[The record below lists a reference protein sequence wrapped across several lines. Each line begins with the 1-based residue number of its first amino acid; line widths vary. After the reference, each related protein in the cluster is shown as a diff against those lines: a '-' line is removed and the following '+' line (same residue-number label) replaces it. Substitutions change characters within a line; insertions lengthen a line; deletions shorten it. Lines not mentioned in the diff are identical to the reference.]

1 MNQSS
6 NKKNFSYKATNSKN
20 SGNVKRNIKAKNHKK
35 GTNKAISND
44 LRLQKFMADCD
55 VASRRACAEIIKKG
69 KVAVNGNVVT
79 EPGFRVTAKD
89 EIICDGVKLKVN
101 RKKYYIMLNKPPG
114 YTCSTNDRHAK
125 KLALDL
131 INFPD
136 ARLFGVGRLDK
147 ESEGLILFTNDGDFA
162 NKIIHPSNEIEKR
175 YLVDTNKSI
184 DSKKFAQ
191 MRKGIMDDGEELRA
205 KYVKQI
211 SPNRYMF
218 IMNEGKKREIRRLV
232 KWTKCRV
239 EKLQRITIGA
249 LDLGELALGKWR
261 HLTEKELKAV
271 VKRNKTAFK

>member
-1 MNQSS
+1 MKQN
-6 NKKNFSYKATNSKN
+6 NNRKKNKNFRPKSGSKK
-20 SGNVKRNIKAKNHKK
+20 VTDDI
-35 GTNKAISND
+35 
-44 LRLQKFMADCD
+44 RLQKFMADCD
-55 VASRRACAEIIKKG
+55 VASRRGCADIVKAG
-69 KVAVNGNVVT
+69 RVTVNGETVF
-79 EPGFRVTAKD
+79 EPGFRISSKD
-89 EIICDGVKLKVN
+89 VVVCDGVKLKLN

-114 YTCSTNDRHAK
+114 YTCSTNDRHAE

-136 ARLFGVGRLDK
+136 ARLFSVGRLDK
-147 ESEGLILFTNDGDFA
+147 ESEGLILFTNDGNFA

-175 YLVDTNKSI
+175 YLVDTNKTI

-191 MRKGIMDDGEELRA
+191 MRKGIIDEEEELRA
-205 KYVKQI
+205 KYIKQI

-249 LDLGELALGKWR
+249 LDLGQLPLGKWR

>member
-1 MNQSS
+1 MNQNNKRNN
-6 NKKNFSYKATNSKN
+6 NKKSSKPNFKQKN
-20 SGNVKRNIKAKNHKK
+20 GAKKP
-35 GTNKAISND
+35 SND
-44 LRLQKFMADCD
+44 IRLQKFMADCD

-69 KVAVNGNVVT
+69 RVTGNDEIVT
-79 EPGFRVTAKD
+79 EPVIRITPKD
-89 EIICDGVKLKVN
+89 VVVFEGKRLKLN
-101 RKKYYIMLNKPPG
+101 RKKYYIMLNKPRG
-114 YTCSTNDRHAK
+114 YTCSTNDRHAE

-147 ESEGLILFTNDGDFA
+147 DSEGLILFTNDGDFA

-175 YLVDTNKSI
+175 YLVDTNKTI

-191 MRKGIMDDGEELRA
+191 MRKGIIDEDEELRA
-205 KYVKQI
+205 KYIKQI

-249 LDLGELALGKWR
+249 LDLGTLPVGKWR

>member
-1 MNQSS
+1 MKQDNKRN
-6 NKKNFSYKATNSKN
+6 NKKSSKPNFKSKN
-20 SGNVKRNIKAKNHKK
+20 GTKK
-35 GTNKAISND
+35 PND
-44 LRLQKFMADCD
+44 NPRLQKFMADCD

-69 KVAVNGNVVT
+69 RVTVNGEIVI
-79 EPGFRVTAKD
+79 EPGMRITPKD
-89 EIICDGVKLKVN
+89 VVVFDDKKLKLN
-101 RKKYYIMLNKPPG
+101 RRKYYIMLNKPAG
-114 YTCSTNDRHAK
+114 YTCSTSDRHAK
-125 KLALDL
+125 KLAIDL

-175 YLVDTNKSI
+175 YLVDTNKTI

-191 MRKGIMDDGEELRA
+191 MRKGVMDEEEELRA
-205 KYVKQI
+205 KYVKQLAP
-211 SPNRYMF
+211 SRYMF

-232 KWTKCRV
+232 QWTKCRV

-249 LDLGELALGKWR
+249 LDLGQLAIGKWR
-261 HLTEKELKAV
+261 HLTDKEIKAV